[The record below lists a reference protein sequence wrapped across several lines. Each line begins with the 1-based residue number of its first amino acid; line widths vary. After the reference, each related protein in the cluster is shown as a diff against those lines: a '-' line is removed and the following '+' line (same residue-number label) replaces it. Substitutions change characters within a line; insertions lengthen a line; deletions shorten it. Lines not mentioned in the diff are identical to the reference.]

1 MQTFIIV
8 LFLIA
13 ALINLLPGLG
23 VLSASR
29 LESFY
34 GVALQDPNLAI
45 LMRHRAVAIAIV
57 GALLAVAA
65 FQPSLRTTATV
76 AGLASMLSFILVAWI
91 VGEPNALLRRVAAI
105 DAFAVVVLVAAAV
118 LDHRL
123 ASGAR

>member
-1 MQTFIIV
+1 MQTLIIV

-34 GVALQDPNLAI
+34 GVALQHPNLAI

-76 AGLASMLSFILVAWI
+76 AGLASMLSFILVVWI

-123 ASGAR
+123 AGAR